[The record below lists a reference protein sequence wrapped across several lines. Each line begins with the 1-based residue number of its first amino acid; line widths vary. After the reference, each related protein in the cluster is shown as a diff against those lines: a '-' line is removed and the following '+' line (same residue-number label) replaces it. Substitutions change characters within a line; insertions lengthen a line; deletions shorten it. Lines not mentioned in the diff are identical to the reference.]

1 MMRVP
6 TKGNKKAGLRAAFFG
21 SVDKCDFVLL
31 PKIYLNL
38 MRLIVRLGFAIT
50 GLISL
55 SACRQN
61 QPAAAHDPAT
71 WSVSSVRGLL
81 QPGTTDTVRFAAVLD
96 SGWYIYSLT
105 QKSGGPTPMTV
116 AVSPSPPFSLDDS
129 VSGPK
134 PVVIFDKEFGIATER
149 YWGSPAFAAPIAIA
163 QSRQVRSSSLDLK
176 VRYQA
181 CNATF
186 CLPARTATLTT
197 PVRIA
202 TP

>member
-1 MMRVP
+1 
-6 TKGNKKAGLRAAFFG
+6 
-21 SVDKCDFVLL
+21 
-31 PKIYLNL
+31 
-38 MRLIVRLGFAIT
+38 MRLTPKLGFAIT
-50 GLISL
+50 ALVALTG
-55 SACRQN
+55 CRQN
-61 QPAAAHDPAT
+61 QPTTMHNPAN

-116 AVSPSPPFSLDDS
+116 TVAPSPPFSLDDS
-129 VSGPK
+129 VTGPE

-149 YWGSPAFAAPIAIA
+149 YWGSPAFAAPVAIA
-163 QSRQVRSSSLDLK
+163 QGRGVRSSSLDLK

-181 CNATF
+181 CNATL

>member
-1 MMRVP
+1 
-6 TKGNKKAGLRAAFFG
+6 
-21 SVDKCDFVLL
+21 
-31 PKIYLNL
+31 
-38 MRLIVRLGFAIT
+38 MRLMLKPAFAIT
-50 GLISL
+50 AL
-55 SACRQN
+55 SALMACQRN
-61 QPAAAHDPAT
+61 QPAATHDPAT
-71 WSVSSVRGLL
+71 WTVASVSGLL

-105 QKSGGPTPMTV
+105 QKSGGPIPMTV
-116 AVSPSPPFSLDDS
+116 AVAPSPPFSLADS
-129 VSGPK
+129 VTGPE
-134 PVVIFDKEFGIATER
+134 PVVVFDKEFGIATER
-149 YWGSPAFAAPIAIA
+149 YWGSPAFAAPVAIA
-163 QSRQVRSSSLDLK
+163 HSPRVRQSSLDLK

>member
-1 MMRVP
+1 
-6 TKGNKKAGLRAAFFG
+6 
-21 SVDKCDFVLL
+21 
-31 PKIYLNL
+31 
-38 MRLIVRLGFAIT
+38 MRLTLKPGFAVTALVAVT
-50 GLISL
+50 G
-55 SACRQN
+55 CRQS
-61 QPAAAHDPAT
+61 QPAATHDPAN
-71 WSVSSVRGLL
+71 WSVSSVSGLL

-116 AVSPSPPFSLDDS
+116 TVAPSPPFSLDDS
-129 VSGPK
+129 VTGPQ

-149 YWGSPAFAAPIAIA
+149 YWGSPAFAAPVAIA
-163 QSRQVRSSSLDLK
+163 QGREVRSSSLDLK